1 METAREISMEDP
13 KTVVKEEPRKSLIV
27 LLIMAAYNFIL
38 GGIILIGVPRGTAP
52 IAENVGWIMIVIG
65 VLSVVLYATARHRR
79 LKQKK

>member
-1 METAREISMEDP
+1 MEDP

-52 IAENVGWIMIVIG
+52 IAENVGWVMIVIG

>member
-1 METAREISMEDP
+1 MEDP

-52 IAENVGWIMIVIG
+52 IAENVGWVMMIIG
-65 VLSVVLYATARHRR
+65 VLSVVLFVVARRHR